1 VWAPRSARL
10 PATDVAD
17 PAVDVVL
24 VPVDE
29 DLYAVP
35 IAWVREV
42 VPAPALTRL
51 VTAPSMVLGLFNL
64 RGEIVPLL
72 DVAALLGTGRTGSVA
87 FVVVLDTHLGLVA
100 LSATDFPLRTTLDGD
115 STSSETTGAACFR
128 VGRRLA
134 VLVDVQ
140 MVLDAATAS
149 GGEQSAGSGR
159 FRGTLVRPG

>member
-1 VWAPRSARL
+1 VR

-17 PAVDVVL
+17 PGVDVVL

-42 VPAPALTRL
+42 VPSPVLTRL

-72 DVAALLGTGRTGSVA
+72 DTAALLGTGCTSPVL

-100 LSATDFPLRTTLDGD
+100 LSATDFPLREVLDGAAT
-115 STSSETTGAACFR
+115 STEATGAASYQ

-134 VLVDVQ
+134 VMVDVQ
-140 MVLDAATAS
+140 AVLNAAGASIGEPS
-149 GGEQSAGSGR
+149 GGSDRS
-159 FRGTLVRPG
+159 RGTIVRQP